1 VNLTSLDSVNGA
13 GVVTGH
19 VLGIEIIDLTGAAA
33 GSVGGP
39 TGANTVTLN
48 AADVL
53 ETGGHTITI
62 LGDGNDV
69 VNLSGAGG
77 TAVFSAGTTVGAPT
91 GFTAY
96 TATAPVTGTP
106 LVTVLV
112 ENTITA

>member
-1 VNLTSLDSVNGA
+1 MTGA
-13 GVVTGH
+13 GVVTGQ
-19 VLGIEIIDLTGAAA
+19 VLGMEIIDLTGAAA
-33 GSVGGP
+33 GTFGGA

-69 VNLSGAGG
+69 VNLNGGGWSAPTAG
-77 TAVFSAGTTVGAPT
+77 PT
-91 GFTAY
+91 GFTAF
-96 TATAPVTGTP
+96 TATAPVTGAP

-112 ENTITA
+112 ENTITAAHIHTS